1 MPRGTPFQSLG
12 VPPEQGLGPVGPAR
26 RSTDVL
32 QLPLPQT
39 PLTVALLGPGL
50 PPRLRPMTAV
60 PLEPGLLPPRR
71 ESWRPGSRLEST
83 SSLEPSWWVGWSL
96 PGLCYLGRS
105 Q

>member
-12 VPPEQGLGPVGPAR
+12 VPPEQGLGPVGP
-26 RSTDVL
+26 
-32 QLPLPQT
+32 
-39 PLTVALLGPGL
+39 GL
-50 PPRLRPMTAV
+50 PPRLRPMTVAL
-60 PLEPGLLPPRR
+60 LEPGLLPPRR
-71 ESWRPGSRLEST
+71 ESWRLGSRLEST

>member
-12 VPPEQGLGPVGPAR
+12 VPPEQGLGPVGP
-26 RSTDVL
+26 
-32 QLPLPQT
+32 
-39 PLTVALLGPGL
+39 GL
-50 PPRLRPMTAV
+50 PPRLRPMTVA
-60 PLEPGLLPPRR
+60 LLGPGLPPRR